1 LCGLDV
7 QAWVGNLAQ
16 FDGRGH
22 DSSSDAPMRA
32 RSFLTACSRSS
43 AICLRR
49 TSGEQSRSTFSSA
62 GAELLQRG
70 AELLDVSIRED

>member
-1 LCGLDV
+1 
-7 QAWVGNLAQ
+7 
-16 FDGRGH
+16 
-22 DSSSDAPMRA
+22 MRA